1 MSVDTL
7 LTDHL
12 DLWTAAIAR
21 KSSAGRGRSKKFGL
35 YGIDKLRALILDLAV
50 RGKLVAQDSSDEH
63 ASAAM
68 ARVTEAK
75 RRLIQSGQMRKADQS
90 IPKRNERSA
99 VLPGGWVLATIS
111 QIATPQPGFAFKSN
125 EFNEVGLGL
134 PIIRIRDVGQPFTGT
149 YYAGEYRDEFVVRDG
164 DYLVSMDG
172 EFRVATWTGPSALL
186 NQRVAR
192 LVFIGDEIEKSFVAM
207 ALQIELSNLQGVKAY
222 TTVDHLSGR
231 QIAEAQIGIPPIAEQ
246 KRIVAKVDE
255 LMALCDRLE
264 AWTFGAIEAHRLL
277 VVELLAT
284 LIASGDADDMAD
296 NWARIQVHF
305 DMLFVT
311 DDSVDQLKQIIL
323 QMAIMGKLSRQIEGD
338 DRSNQ
343 DDLRLDD
350 QAEPFD
356 LKSFRARARV
366 FPAPKGW
373 AVQPLSRVCSNI
385 VDCPHTTP
393 KWTVE
398 GYICVKSDQVKPGFL
413 DLTSPNFVSEET
425 FAERIERLQPQENDI
440 LFKREGGILGVAA
453 RIPSNV
459 RLCLGQR
466 LMLIRATKA
475 LLPEFLELV
484 LNSKWITDF
493 ALEKT
498 TGGAAP
504 RVNMAIVRAFPIPV
518 PPMSEQVRIISKVFE
533 LTALCDAYKEAVKE
547 ADSQKLRLAD
557 SIVAK
562 AAG

>member
-1 MSVDTL
+1 
-7 LTDHL
+7 
-12 DLWTAAIAR
+12 
-21 KSSAGRGRSKKFGL
+21 
-35 YGIDKLRALILDLAV
+35 
-50 RGKLVAQDSSDEH
+50 
-63 ASAAM
+63 M